1 MNGLFSLEGLIIGL
15 VISSVIVFWVSH
27 FSAKVGAILTTF
39 ISLMAFGFMT
49 YFGYVDHQSL
59 LLDSN
64 LIEFGAIGFM
74 FEYSDFAV
82 FFTVIL
88 TFIYA
93 MASFYNP
100 FFIETIKYKKAYNAF
115 WVLSIAGVVGVFFA
129 QHMLGFFL
137 LFELIVWSTM
147 FLVQMG
153 KKKEAAISYF
163 GFSMAGSVSLL
174 FAIFYMVSTNP
185 NATNVWDLS
194 EQLSALSG
202 SGALIVFVLLLVAG
216 FSKLGA
222 FPFNIWLPK
231 AHGSAPHP
239 FSPVLSGG
247 LVKLG
252 AFVSILA
259 LVKISPFTPDL
270 MVMELPWAQW
280 VVALL
285 GSLSIIFGTL
295 MAIRS
300 DDAKVL
306 LAYSSMSNGGYIL
319 VAFALADTHAIAGG
333 LYHVLVHAIASA
345 AAFLAIAAV
354 ARQTHTTKI
363 SELGGII
370 HKMPLT
376 YMVYLIAII
385 SMAGIPPM
393 GGFISKWLIYQ
404 TALNKGMILVTMAV
418 TFGSIGSFLYVFRP
432 LAALFLGQE
441 LPEYKHLKEAPFF
454 MAVPMVILSIL
465 NLLTGTITTFFLNYV
480 NPVLLDLGFTSDE
493 LLVIPNNTIE
503 GWTEAT
509 KLNPLLMGGIF
520 AFGVFV
526 AFVLFIVLK
535 KSKKVGLMDTYTAG
549 NFIYTEQLL
558 HYSTDF
564 YAPIERLYERYIHIT
579 ESVYKS
585 ISQKVK
591 EFGRLMKYIFFNR
604 LLEVFTLGVII
615 IMIVILLS
623 EVVS

>member
-1 MNGLFSLEGLIIGL
+1 MELSIQTLIISL
-15 VISSVIVFWVSH
+15 VVLSIVTYLVSRL
-27 FSAKVGAILTTF
+27 SYKLGSILTTI
-39 ISLMAFGFMT
+39 ISFLAFSVIA
-49 YFGYVDHQSL
+49 YAGYVEPSILQQ
-59 LLDSN
+59 N
-64 LIEFGAIGFM
+64 ATLIESVYPNISVFEITDLAI
-74 FEYSDFAV
+74 

-93 MASFYNP
+93 MASFFNP
-100 FFIETIKYKKAYNAF
+100 YFIETIKYKHAYNFA
-115 WVLSIAGVVGVFFA
+115 WVLSIAGVIGVFFA
-129 QHMLGFFL
+129 SNILVFFF
-137 LFELIVWSTM
+137 LFELVVWSTM

-153 KKKEAAISYF
+153 KKKDAAISYF
-163 GFSMAGSVSLL
+163 GFSMAGSVALI
-174 FAIFYMVSTNP
+174 FVIFYMHQLTGSFDINE
-185 NATNVWDLS
+185 N
-194 EQLSALSG
+194 LSALSG
-202 SGALIVFVLLLVAG
+202 GSAILVYILLLIAG

-222 FPFNIWLPK
+222 FPLNIWLPK

-252 AFVSILA
+252 AFVSIFA
-259 LVKISPFTPDL
+259 LIKIAPFSTNV
-270 MVMELPWAQW
+270 MVMDIPWANW
-280 VVALL
+280 VIALL

-319 VAFALADTHAIAGG
+319 VGFSMLESHAVAGG

-370 HKMPLT
+370 HKMPFT

-404 TALNKGMILVTMAV
+404 AAINKGMILVTVAL

-441 LPEYKHLKEAPFF
+441 LPQYKHLKEVPFIMGIP
-454 MAVPMVILSIL
+454 MAILSVL
-465 NLLTGTITTFFLNYV
+465 NLLTGTFTTFFLTKV
-480 NPVLLDLGFTSDE
+480 NLVVEELGFDP
-493 LLVIPNNTIE
+493 LLIHSNTIQ
-503 GWTEAT
+503 GWNENSM
-509 KLNPLLMGGIF
+509 LNPLLMAGVF
-520 AFGVFV
+520 AFGVFI
-526 AFVLFIVLK
+526 AFLIFVIFP
-535 KSKKVGLMDTYTAG
+535 KSKKVGLMDTFTAG

-558 HYSTDF
+558 HYTQEF
-564 YAPIERLYERYIHIT
+564 YAPIERLYEKYIDIT
-579 ESVYKS
+579 ENIYKALS
-585 ISQKVK
+585 LKVK
-591 EFGRLMKYIFFNR
+591 ELGRAIKYIFFNK
-604 LLEVFTLGVII
+604 LLEVFTIMVILL
-615 IMIVILLS
+615 MIWLLLS
-623 EVVS
+623 EVVL